1 MQAVLPWCEWQKCIM
16 EAESSDL
23 LNCLLLIQQLLL
35 ISPLTKA
42 FLATR
47 FRFFI
52 TDLAPLSTCSITH
65 ERKGTTGC
73 IPEAEKE
80 EKHVLYDLDK
90 IFYVWIPKGNRREGK
105 KYVSQSQHISAN
117 NFSSLQTLAIWL
129 FFLPASA
136 TMTTEVKYFSLFLL
150 LTLCNLHTLHFLI

>member
-1 MQAVLPWCEWQKCIM
+1 MTALTMQDKQKRPNTKHHASSASMMWMAKCII

-80 EKHVLYDLDK
+80 EKHVLYNLDK
-90 IFYVWIPKGNRREGK
+90 IFLSMDSQGKRRK
-105 KYVSQSQHISAN
+105 KSVSTCTCWQSCPHW
-117 NFSSLQTLAIWL
+117 QTLTVW
-129 FFLPASA
+129 
-136 TMTTEVKYFSLFLL
+136 
-150 LTLCNLHTLHFLI
+150 